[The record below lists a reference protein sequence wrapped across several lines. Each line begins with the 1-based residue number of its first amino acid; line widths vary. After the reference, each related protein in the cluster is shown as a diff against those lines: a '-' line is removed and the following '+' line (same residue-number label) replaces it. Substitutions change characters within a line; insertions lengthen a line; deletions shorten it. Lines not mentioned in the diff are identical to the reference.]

1 MTNTLKVSVFSLAL
15 IPLLLLGY
23 DVLQEY
29 QQPGSALG
37 AEPAEAV
44 VRWLGNWA
52 VRLLLLT
59 LAISSLTRL
68 TSLAKLITVRRMLG
82 LFAFAYACLHL
93 LAYVFLLAGGDLGT
107 VLDDFIKRPYITA
120 GLTAFLLL
128 LPLAVTSTGAWQ
140 RRLRRNWM
148 RLHRLIYPA
157 AIVVVVHI
165 LWLAKGS
172 YFDSFLYSAVLGVLL
187 LERIYSRQR
196 KQDLK
201 AAALGT

>member
-1 MTNTLKVSVFSLAL
+1 
-15 IPLLLLGY
+15 
-23 DVLQEY
+23 
-29 QQPGSALG
+29 
-37 AEPAEAV
+37 
-44 VRWLGNWA
+44 
-52 VRLLLLT
+52 
-59 LAISSLTRL
+59 
-68 TSLAKLITVRRMLG
+68 
-82 LFAFAYACLHL
+82 
-93 LAYVFLLAGGDLGT
+93 
-107 VLDDFIKRPYITA
+107 
-120 GLTAFLLL
+120 
-128 LPLAVTSTGAWQ
+128 
-140 RRLRRNWM
+140 M